1 MSIKRNWIIY
11 LSLIIYLA
19 ASLLI
24 LIFGMEQFNDTVPY
38 PYLTK
43 FTIVVGCFAIYIILN
58 IIFYLLTRPIL
69 IKLFSRIAKIQVVA
83 EIPIVLLILAGGIAL
98 RVYYIRTYPVAMESD
113 YKFYYDV
120 AIMIKD
126 NTLTTLSN
134 NEYISL
140 FPHTY
145 GYAYILSIAMRI
157 FGTGPA
163 TCLYLNV
170 GFSALTA
177 LFCYGI
183 GKKVAGSIA
192 GISALTLS
200 IFWPSQILFSN
211 INGAEAAFT
220 CFLYGAAFIAIMLM
234 RMDTTSKVGSF
245 LMVVLHIL
253 CGVFIALSSAIRP
266 MGLILLIALVICLL
280 SMNRKLEYKDVNELS
295 FRKIFLS
302 KGFLRAAMVLL
313 GYFICTQLVSAG
325 ISNAIEKDIASGGA
339 MGYSLMVGLD
349 MESDG
354 GYSEE
359 SMNFLYDSYDKT
371 KSANAANA
379 ACMERA
385 MEEVKAN
392 PMGILELMAKKF
404 YLIWSND
411 DYATTTNI
419 VTMNNQGLLSPEREE
434 MFYSF
439 AEYNQI
445 FYLVMV
451 FLSAIGAIFMMKKD
465 NNASIFAIFFIGTVA
480 LFLLVEMQNRYH
492 YFALQS
498 IVILAAYAVGSIF
511 DQYKMR
517 SLERIH
523 YKASDS
529 LVENTVNPMVKGTS
543 EEEEQENG
551 LEKQKSGI
559 AEQTIGLDEQKEMV
573 YTMDVQKAIEEG
585 HIRITAT
592 EAYRDELWEE
602 LLQYKE
608 QNSSPLKDEQEK
620 PHSQDDGDTQEKF

>member
-559 AEQTIGLDEQKEMV
+559 AEQTIGLDEQKEIV